1 LRVIAGKGV
10 IPYLNMA
17 FILEVIQ
24 HNFNFLET
32 FSFKKKG
39 LFSARIICC
48 SIQFICITCKCE
60 ITGALWQRKE
70 PEGNPDS

>member
-32 FSFKKKG
+32 FSFKKKKACS
-39 LFSARIICC
+39 LQELSAVQ
-48 SIQFICITCKCE
+48 SS
-60 ITGALWQRKE
+60 LYV
-70 PEGNPDS
+70 